1 MTQQDSASGGDPA
14 ALENQASKATE
25 DAELGGTLRQFRPWE
40 QRLFVTACVL
50 FTTFH
55 LGTLNLYPVDPW
67 IYRSVHVSFGSVIG
81 FMMYRFGART
91 PRLGVPWYDW
101 TLALLS
107 VLCFVYLFIE
117 LDGLLFRTGAAPLP
131 MDVVVGTVGT
141 LLVLDL
147 TRRSAGLAL
156 PIIAVV
162 FLLYC
167 VVGPW
172 MPGVL
177 YHKGFDL
184 SMLFAFVY
192 SMEGVFGPTTAVSS
206 TYIILF
212 ITFAAFLQVS
222 RVGNY
227 FIDFSFALAGRRR
240 GGPAKVAVLSSALVG
255 TINGTSAGNV
265 AATGTFTI
273 PLMKKVGYPPRSA
286 AAIEAAASTGGQ
298 LMPPV
303 MGAGAF
309 IMAEITGI
317 KYSQIMLSAA
327 LPSLLYFLAVYFMVD
342 NESRRLNMRGLT
354 AEELPRMGEVLR
366 RAYMFAPL
374 VILIGGLIGG
384 YSVIRAGTLGLIS
397 ALIVSWLHA
406 ETRMGPRRILDALHL
421 GAKGS
426 IQLMAVCACAGII
439 VGVIGLTG
447 VGLRFS
453 SLILSIAGDSQ
464 FLALV
469 FAMIISVLL
478 GMGMPT
484 TAAYAVAASVVAPGL
499 IKLDISPLVAHMFV
513 FYYAVISA
521 ITPPVALAAYAG
533 AAIAGSEPMRTSVT
547 AFVYG
552 MAAFLVPFM
561 FFYSPALLL
570 QGGDWVQIAHYAFT
584 ALVGVFLLAASLQQ
598 WFLGLLATV
607 PRLALLCAAVL
618 LVAGGLV
625 TDLIGLGLAVAVA
638 LWQLARRRAGTAT
651 AGG

>member
-1 MTQQDSASGGDPA
+1 
-14 ALENQASKATE
+14 
-25 DAELGGTLRQFRPWE
+25 
-40 QRLFVTACVL
+40 
-50 FTTFH
+50 
-55 LGTLNLYPVDPW
+55 
-67 IYRSVHVSFGSVIG
+67 
-81 FMMYRFGART
+81 
-91 PRLGVPWYDW
+91 
-101 TLALLS
+101 
-107 VLCFVYLFIE
+107 
-117 LDGLLFRTGAAPLP
+117 
-131 MDVVVGTVGT
+131 MDVVVGVVGT

-147 TRRSAGLAL
+147 TRRCAGLAL
-156 PIIAVV
+156 PIIATV

-177 YHKGFDL
+177 HHKGIDL
-184 SMLFAFVY
+184 ALLFTYVY

-222 RVGNY
+222 KVGDY
-227 FIDFSFALAGRRR
+227 FIDFAFAVAGRRR
-240 GGPAKVAVLSSALVG
+240 GGPAKVAVLSSALMG

-273 PLMKKVGYPPRSA
+273 PLMKMVGYPPRSA

-317 KYSQIMLSAA
+317 KYADIMVAA
-327 LPSLLYFLAVYFMVD
+327 VLPSLLYFLAVYFMVD
-342 NESRRLNMRGLT
+342 NESKRLNMSGLP
-354 AEELPRMGEVLR
+354 ADELPRIGEMAR
-366 RAYMFAPL
+366 RAYLFAPL
-374 VILIGGLIGG
+374 VILIGGLVMG

-406 ETRMGPRRILDALHL
+406 ETRMGPKRILDALHL
-421 GAKGS
+421 GAKGT

-453 SLILSIAGDSQ
+453 SMILAIAGDSQ

-469 FAMIISVLL
+469 FAMLIAILL

-499 IKLDISPLVAHMFV
+499 IKLGISPLVAHMFV

-533 AAIAGSEPMRTSVT
+533 AAIAGE
-547 AFVYG
+547 
-552 MAAFLVPFM
+552 
-561 FFYSPALLL
+561 
-570 QGGDWVQIAHYAFT
+570 
-584 ALVGVFLLAASLQQ
+584 
-598 WFLGLLATV
+598 
-607 PRLALLCAAVL
+607 
-618 LVAGGLV
+618 
-625 TDLIGLGLAVAVA
+625 
-638 LWQLARRRAGTAT
+638 
-651 AGG
+651 